1 MIYTANQLTGFY
13 TRATLALNGLKL
25 LQLPTAELHTTHDL
39 WDSRVKIQL
48 ESVISWILGSIYN
61 QKFAMNLAIIC
72 GVCGW
77 KIVTVNN
84 KNTRSRYRDTDTDI
98 GKQNTDRF
106 ASSFN
111 KQLQKFNS
119 WVPKEE
125 ANVIIAISP
134 S

>member
-1 MIYTANQLTGFY
+1 
-13 TRATLALNGLKL
+13 
-25 LQLPTAELHTTHDL
+25 
-39 WDSRVKIQL
+39 
-48 ESVISWILGSIYN
+48 
-61 QKFAMNLAIIC
+61 MNLAIIC

-84 KNTRSRYRDTDTDI
+84 KNTRSRYRDTENDI